1 MSKTLLAA
9 ALLPTAAF
17 AQQLTIPV
25 NPTLVITAN
34 RVEQPISSVL
44 APVVVID
51 RAEIESRQVQSLPA
65 LLKTLP
71 GVQITTLGGRGHMS
85 SLFIRGTNS
94 NHSLV
99 LMNGRPIA
107 AMVAGTPDLS
117 QIPLGNIERIE
128 YIRGPRAAVYGSD
141 AIGGVINLI
150 TKTSAKNGSETHLK
164 GGAGSN
170 GYGQGEL
177 RTVQSL
183 GQKTDMNMLIG
194 YERTDGFDIKAQDGS
209 TPIQPDRDGFAGLN
223 GQIGLTH
230 RFNDA
235 WSADI
240 NAQGYNNLTDID
252 GGEDWLAPGVP
263 SSDQSRVQAFQYD
276 GGLKFQSKDL
286 ISRFEASYGE
296 NKLKNWLES
305 NGEETGQP
313 IHTGLTR
320 LSWINS
326 WSGIEGVSLTG
337 GADWQREEMK
347 SDSRG
352 SNKAFNAP
360 DRDNT
365 GLFAVGSYRWQALLW
380 ELSGRTDDN
389 QQYGRHNT
397 WSAASGLDIDENH
410 NVRLSYG
417 TGFKAPTF
425 LDLYYPGYENPDLK
439 PEESKNLELDFSGR
453 YTAWDWSVNLY
464 RNQIQNLI
472 SCQSAFS
479 SCKPD
484 NTDAEIRGVEVALGL
499 ETGPLHHD
507 LSFDYTKTED
517 KNDGDQPLLR
527 RAKQKASW
535 LTQAQLG
542 PVDLSTELLY
552 VGQRDDKNFSSF
564 PAARVVLSSYTLVN
578 LGASY
583 GVTPALTLG
592 GRIDNLFD
600 RDYVPAY
607 GYASP
612 GTEFKLTADYRL

>member
-1 MSKTLLAA
+1 MSKKFLAA

-17 AQQLTIPV
+17 AQTTIPI

-34 RVEQPISSVL
+34 RVEQPVSSVL

-51 RAEIESRQVQSLPA
+51 RAEIESRQVQSLPD

-71 GVQITTLGGRGHMS
+71 GVQMATLGGRGHIS
-85 SLFIRGTNS
+85 SLFVRGTNS

-194 YERTDGFDIKAQDGS
+194 YERTDGFDVVANTK
-209 TPIQPDRDGFAGLN
+209 QPDRDGFASRNGQMGLN
-223 GQIGLTH
+223 H
-230 RFNDA
+230 AFNDA
-235 WSADI
+235 WSADF
-240 NAQGYNNLTDID
+240 NAQGYDNLTDTD
-252 GGEDWLAPGVP
+252 G
-263 SSDQSRVQAFQYD
+263 STDQSRVQAFQYD
-276 GGLKFQSKDL
+276 GGVKFQGQGL
-286 ISRFEASYGE
+286 ISRLEASYGE
-296 NKLKNWLES
+296 NKLKTWQEAK
-305 NGEETGQP
+305 GEASGEP

-320 LSWINS
+320 FSWINS
-326 WSGIEGVSLTG
+326 WSGIEGINLTG

-347 SDSRG
+347 SDSRSYG
-352 SNKAFNAP
+352 KTFSAP
-360 DRDNT
+360 NRDNT

-425 LDLYYPGYENPDLK
+425 MDLYYPGYENPALK

-453 YTAWDWSVNLY
+453 YTGWDWSANFY

-472 SCQSAFS
+472 QCQKGYIT
-479 SCKPD
+479 CTKG
-484 NTDAEIRGVEVALGL
+484 NTDADIEGIELALGL
-499 ETGPLHHD
+499 DTWLVHHD
-507 LSFDYTKTED
+507 FNYDYTRAKD
-517 KNDGDQPLLR
+517 KNENDQQLLR
-527 RAKQKASW
+527 RAKHKGAW
-535 LTQAQLG
+535 LTSFTTGQMTW
-542 PVDLSTELLY
+542 STEVLY
-552 VGQRDDKNFSSF
+552 VGERLDVGN
-564 PAARVVLSSYTLVN
+564 VELSPYTLVN
-578 LGASY
+578 LGATYAATSQ
-583 GVTPALTLG
+583 LTLG

-600 RDYVPAY
+600 RNYEVAK

-612 GTEFKLTADYRL
+612 GTEFKVTADYRF

>member
-1 MSKTLLAA
+1 MSKKFLAA

-17 AQQLTIPV
+17 AQTTIPI

-34 RVEQPISSVL
+34 RVEQPVSSVL

-51 RAEIESRQVQSLPA
+51 RAEIESRQVQSLPE

-71 GVQITTLGGRGHMS
+71 GVQIATLGGRGHIS

-164 GGAGSN
+164 GGAGSH

-194 YERTDGFDIKAQDGS
+194 YERTDGFDVVANTK
-209 TPIQPDRDGFAGLN
+209 QPDRDGFASRN
-223 GQIGLTH
+223 GQIGLNH
-230 RFNDA
+230 AFNDA
-235 WSADI
+235 WSADF
-240 NAQGYNNLTDID
+240 NAQGYDNLTDTD
-252 GGEDWLAPGVP
+252 G
-263 SSDQSRVQAFQYD
+263 STDQSRVQAFQYD
-276 GGLKFQSKDL
+276 GGLKFQGKDL
-286 ISRFEASYGE
+286 ISRLEASYGE
-296 NKLKNWLES
+296 NKLKTWQEAK
-305 NGEETGQP
+305 GEASGEP

-320 LSWINS
+320 FSWINS
-326 WSGIEGVSLTG
+326 WSGIEGMNLTG

-347 SDSRG
+347 SDSRSYG
-352 SNKAFNAP
+352 KTFSAP

-425 LDLYYPGYENPDLK
+425 NQLYYPGSENPTLK
-439 PEESKNLELDFSGR
+439 PEESKNLELGLSGR
-453 YTAWDWSVNLY
+453 YSVWDWSVNLY
-464 RNQIQNLI
+464 RNRIDNLI
-472 SCQSAFS
+472 YCLTSMSYTCNP
-479 SCKPD
+479 K
-484 NTDAEIRGVEVALGL
+484 NTTADIKGVETEIGID
-499 ETGPLHHD
+499 TGPVHHR
-507 LSFDYTKTED
+507 LSYDYTRAKD
-517 KNDGDQPLLR
+517 KGNQDLQLLR
-527 RAKQKASW
+527 RAEHKGSW
-535 LTQAQLG
+535 IADTRFDATTLT
-542 PVDLSTELLY
+542 TELLY
-552 VGQRDDKNFSSF
+552 VGKRYDNNWATNQRVELG
-564 PAARVVLSSYTLVN
+564 AYTLLN
-578 LGASY
+578 LAASY
-583 GVTPALTLG
+583 EVTQQFTLG

-600 RDYVPAY
+600 RDYAPAY

-612 GTEFKLTADYRL
+612 GTEFKVTADYRF

>member
-1 MSKTLLAA
+1 MSKKFLAA

-17 AQQLTIPV
+17 AQTTIPI

-34 RVEQPISSVL
+34 RVEQPVSSVL

-51 RAEIESRQVQSLPA
+51 RAEIESRQVQSLPD

-71 GVQITTLGGRGHMS
+71 GVQMATLGGRGHIS
-85 SLFIRGTNS
+85 SLFVRGTNS

-164 GGAGSN
+164 GGAGSH

-194 YERTDGFDIKAQDGS
+194 YERTDGFDVVANTK
-209 TPIQPDRDGFAGLN
+209 QPDRDGFASRNGQMGLN
-223 GQIGLTH
+223 H
-230 RFNDA
+230 AFNDA
-235 WSADI
+235 WSADF
-240 NAQGYNNLTDID
+240 NAQGYDNLTDTD
-252 GGEDWLAPGVP
+252 G
-263 SSDQSRVQAFQYD
+263 STDQSRVQAFQYD
-276 GGLKFQSKDL
+276 GGVKFQGQDL
-286 ISRFEASYGE
+286 ISRLEASYGE
-296 NKLKNWLES
+296 NKLKTWQEAK
-305 NGEETGQP
+305 GEASGEP

-320 LSWINS
+320 FSWINS
-326 WSGIEGVSLTG
+326 WSGIEGINLTG

-347 SDSRG
+347 SDSRSYG
-352 SNKAFNAP
+352 KTFSAP
-360 DRDNT
+360 NRDNT

-425 LDLYYPGYENPDLK
+425 MDLYYPGYENPALK

-453 YTAWDWSVNLY
+453 YTGWDWSANFY

-472 SCQSAFS
+472 QCQKGYIT
-479 SCKPD
+479 CTKG
-484 NTDAEIRGVEVALGL
+484 NTDADIEGIELALGL
-499 ETGPLHHD
+499 DTWLVHHD
-507 LSFDYTKTED
+507 FNYDYTRAKD
-517 KNDGDQPLLR
+517 KNENDQQLLR
-527 RAKQKASW
+527 RAKHKGAW
-535 LTQAQLG
+535 LTSFTTGQMTW
-542 PVDLSTELLY
+542 STEVLY
-552 VGQRDDKNFSSF
+552 VGERLDVGN
-564 PAARVVLSSYTLVN
+564 VELSPYTLVN
-578 LGASY
+578 LGATY
-583 GVTPALTLG
+583 AATNQLTLG

-600 RDYVPAY
+600 RNYEVAK

-612 GTEFKLTADYRL
+612 GTEFKVTADYRF

>member
-1 MSKTLLAA
+1 MSKKFLAA

-17 AQQLTIPV
+17 AQTTIPI

-34 RVEQPISSVL
+34 RVEQPVSSVL

-51 RAEIESRQVQSLPA
+51 RAEIESRQVQSLPD

-71 GVQITTLGGRGHMS
+71 GVQMATLGGRGHIS
-85 SLFIRGTNS
+85 SLFVRGTNS

-150 TKTSAKNGSETHLK
+150 TKTSVKNGSETHLK
-164 GGAGSN
+164 GGAGSH

-194 YERTDGFDIKAQDGS
+194 YERTDGFDVVANTK
-209 TPIQPDRDGFAGLN
+209 QPDRDGFASRNGQMGLN
-223 GQIGLTH
+223 H
-230 RFNDA
+230 AFNDA
-235 WSADI
+235 WSADF
-240 NAQGYNNLTDID
+240 NAQGYDNLTDTD
-252 GGEDWLAPGVP
+252 G
-263 SSDQSRVQAFQYD
+263 STDQSRVQAFQYD
-276 GGLKFQSKDL
+276 GGVKFQGQDL
-286 ISRFEASYGE
+286 ISRLEASYGE
-296 NKLKNWLES
+296 NKLKTWQEAK
-305 NGEETGQP
+305 GEASGEP

-320 LSWINS
+320 FSWINS
-326 WSGIEGVSLTG
+326 WSGIEGINLTG

-347 SDSRG
+347 SDSRSYG
-352 SNKAFNAP
+352 KTFSAP
-360 DRDNT
+360 NRDNT

-425 LDLYYPGYENPDLK
+425 MDLYYPGYENPALK

-453 YTAWDWSVNLY
+453 YTGWDWSANFY

-472 SCQSAFS
+472 QCQKGYIT
-479 SCKPD
+479 CTKG
-484 NTDAEIRGVEVALGL
+484 NTDADIEGIELALGL
-499 ETGPLHHD
+499 DTWLVHHD
-507 LSFDYTKTED
+507 FNYDYTRAKD
-517 KNDGDQPLLR
+517 KNENDQQLLR
-527 RAKQKASW
+527 RAKHKGAW
-535 LTQAQLG
+535 LTSFTTGQMTW
-542 PVDLSTELLY
+542 STEVLY
-552 VGQRDDKNFSSF
+552 VGERLDVGN
-564 PAARVVLSSYTLVN
+564 VELSPYTLVN
-578 LGASY
+578 LGATY
-583 GVTPALTLG
+583 AATNQLTLG

-600 RDYVPAY
+600 RNYEVAK

-612 GTEFKLTADYRL
+612 GTEFKVTADYRF

>member
-1 MSKTLLAA
+1 MSKKLLVA

-17 AQQLTIPV
+17 AQTTIPV

-34 RVEQPISSVL
+34 RVEQPISTVL

-128 YIRGPRAAVYGSD
+128 YIRGPRAAVYGAD

-164 GGAGSN
+164 GGVGSN
-170 GYGQGEL
+170 GYGQGQV
-177 RTVQSL
+177 RTVQAL
-183 GQKTDMNMLIG
+183 GQQTDMNMMIG
-194 YERTDGFDIKAQDGS
+194 YERTDGFDVVANAQ
-209 TPIQPDRDGFAGLN
+209 QPDRDGFDSLN
-223 GQIGLTH
+223 GQIGLNH
-230 RFNDA
+230 AFNDA
-235 WSADI
+235 WSADF
-240 NAQGYNNLTDID
+240 NAQGYDNQTEMDD
-252 GGEDWLAPGVP
+252 AYQ
-263 SSDQSRVQAFQYD
+263 SADQSRVQAFQYD
-276 GGLKFQSKDL
+276 GGLKFQSETL
-286 ISRFEASYGE
+286 TSRLEASYGE
-296 NKLKNWLES
+296 NKLKSWWES
-305 NGEETGQP
+305 KGESSAQP

-320 LSWINS
+320 FSWINS
-326 WSGIEGVSLTG
+326 WSGVEGLNLTG
-337 GADWQREEMK
+337 GADWQQEQLK
-347 SDSRG
+347 SDSRSSG
-352 SNKAFNAP
+352 LVFNAP

-389 QQYGRHNT
+389 EQYGRHNT
-397 WSAASGLDIDENH
+397 WAAASGLDIDDNH

-439 PEESKNLELDFSGR
+439 PEESKNLELGFTGR
-453 YTAWDWSVNLY
+453 YTGWDWSLNLY

-472 SCQSAFS
+472 ACQSAFS
-479 SCKPD
+479 TCKPD

-517 KNDGDQPLLR
+517 KNDDDQQLLR

-535 LTQAQLG
+535 LTQVQLG

-552 VGQRDDKNFSSF
+552 VGKRDDKNFSSF
-564 PAARVVLSSYTLVN
+564 PAERVELGSYTLIN

-583 GVTPALTLG
+583 GVTPQFTLG

-600 RDYVPAY
+600 RDYAPAY
-607 GYASP
+607 GYASA

>member
-1 MSKTLLAA
+1 MSKTLLAV
-9 ALLPTAAF
+9 ALLPAAAF
-17 AQQLTIPV
+17 AQTP
-25 NPTLVITAN
+25 NANDTLVVTAN
-34 RVEQPISSVL
+34 RVEQPASTVL
-44 APVVVID
+44 APIMVID
-51 RAEIESRQVQSLPA
+51 RAEIESRQVQSLPD

-71 GVQITTLGGRGHMS
+71 GVQITTLGGRGHAS

-107 AMVAGTPDLS
+107 AMVSGTPDLS

-128 YIRGPRAAVYGSD
+128 YIRGPRAAVYGAN

-150 TKTSAKNGSETHLK
+150 SKTSAKNGSETHLK
-164 GGAGSN
+164 GGVGSH
-170 GYGQGEL
+170 GYGQGQV
-177 RTVQSL
+177 RTVQAL
-183 GQKTDMNMLIG
+183 GEKTDLNLLVG
-194 YERTDGFDIKAQDGS
+194 YERTDGFDVVAGAQ
-209 TPIQPDRDGFAGLN
+209 QPDRDGFDSLN
-223 GQIGLTH
+223 GQFGLNH
-230 RFNDA
+230 AFNEA
-235 WSADI
+235 WSADF
-240 NAQGYNNLTDID
+240 NAQGYDNQTEMDD
-252 GGEDWLAPGVP
+252 PYM

-276 GGLKFQSKDL
+276 GGLKYQSGAL
-286 ISRFEASYGE
+286 SSRLEASYGE
-296 NKLKNWLES
+296 NKLKSWWES
-305 NGEETGQP
+305 NGESSAEP

-320 LSWINS
+320 FSWINN
-326 WSGIEGVSLTG
+326 WSGVEGLSLTG
-337 GADWQREEMK
+337 GADWQQEQMK
-347 SDSRG
+347 SDSRSYG
-352 SNKAFNAP
+352 QSFNAP

-365 GLFAVGSYRWQALLW
+365 GLFAVASYRWQALLG

-389 QQYGRHNT
+389 EQYGRHNT
-397 WSAASGLDIDENH
+397 WSAAAGLDINENH

-417 TGFKAPTF
+417 TAFKAPTF
-425 LDLYYPGYENPDLK
+425 LDLYYPGYENPNLQ

-453 YTAWDWSVNLY
+453 YTAWDWSINLY
-464 RNQIQNLI
+464 RNEIQNLI
-472 SCQSAFS
+472 SCQSASS

-499 ETGPLHHD
+499 ETGPLRHD

-517 KNDGDQPLLR
+517 KNDGDQQLLR

-552 VGQRDDKNFSSF
+552 VGKRDDKNFNSF
-564 PAARVVLSSYTLVN
+564 PAERVVLGSYTLVN

-583 GVTPALTLG
+583 DVLPQLTLG

-600 RDYVPAY
+600 RNYVPAY
-607 GYASP
+607 GYAAA

>member
-1 MSKTLLAA
+1 MSKKLLVA

-17 AQQLTIPV
+17 AQTTIPV

-128 YIRGPRAAVYGSD
+128 YIRGPRAAVYGAD

-164 GGAGSN
+164 GGVGSN
-170 GYGQGEL
+170 GYGQGQV
-177 RTVQSL
+177 RTVQAL
-183 GQKTDMNMLIG
+183 GQQTDMNMMIG
-194 YERTDGFDIKAQDGS
+194 YERTDGFDVVANAQ
-209 TPIQPDRDGFAGLN
+209 QPDRDGFDSLN
-223 GQIGLTH
+223 GQIGLNH
-230 RFNDA
+230 AFNDA
-235 WSADI
+235 WSADF
-240 NAQGYNNLTDID
+240 NAQGYDNQTEMDD
-252 GGEDWLAPGVP
+252 AYQ
-263 SSDQSRVQAFQYD
+263 SADQSRVQAFQYD
-276 GGLKFQSKDL
+276 GGLKFQSETL
-286 ISRFEASYGE
+286 TSRLEASYGE
-296 NKLKNWLES
+296 NKLKSWLES
-305 NGEETGQP
+305 KGESSAQP

-320 LSWINS
+320 FSWINS
-326 WSGIEGVSLTG
+326 WSGVEGLNLTG
-337 GADWQREEMK
+337 GADWQQEQLK
-347 SDSRG
+347 SDSRSSG
-352 SNKAFNAP
+352 QAFNAP

-389 QQYGRHNT
+389 EQYGRHNT
-397 WSAASGLDIDENH
+397 WSAASGLDIDDNH

-439 PEESKNLELDFSGR
+439 PEESKNLELGFTGR
-453 YTAWDWSVNLY
+453 YTGWDWSLNLY

-472 SCQSAFS
+472 ACQSAFS
-479 SCKPD
+479 TCKPD

-517 KNDGDQPLLR
+517 KNDGDQQLLR

-535 LTQAQLG
+535 LTQVQLG
-542 PVDLSTELLY
+542 QVDLSTELLY
-552 VGQRDDKNFSSF
+552 VGKRDDKNFSSF
-564 PAARVVLSSYTLVN
+564 PAERVELGSYTLIN

-583 GVTPALTLG
+583 GVTPQLTLG

-600 RDYVPAY
+600 RDYAPAY
-607 GYASP
+607 GYASA

>member
-1 MSKTLLAA
+1 MSKKLLVA

-17 AQQLTIPV
+17 AQTTIPV

-34 RVEQPISSVL
+34 RVEQPVSSVL
-44 APVVVID
+44 APVVVIE
-51 RAEIESRQVQSLPA
+51 RAEIESRQVQSLPD

-71 GVQITTLGGRGHMS
+71 GVQMATLGGRGHIS

-150 TKTSAKNGSETHLK
+150 TKTSAKHGSETHLK
-164 GGAGSN
+164 GGVGSN
-170 GYGQGEL
+170 GYGQGQA
-177 RTVQSL
+177 RTVQAL
-183 GQKTDMNMLIG
+183 GQQTDMNMMIG
-194 YERTDGFDIKAQDGS
+194 YERTDGFDVVANAQ
-209 TPIQPDRDGFAGLN
+209 QPDRDGFDSLH
-223 GQIGLTH
+223 GQIGLNH
-230 RFNDA
+230 AFNDA
-235 WSADI
+235 WSADF
-240 NAQGYNNLTDID
+240 NAQGYDNLTDTD
-252 GGEDWLAPGVP
+252 GTT
-263 SSDQSRVQAFQYD
+263 DQSRVKAFQYD
-276 GGLKFQSKDL
+276 GGLKFQSETL
-286 ISRFEASYGE
+286 TSRLEASYGE
-296 NKLKNWLES
+296 NKLKSWLES
-305 NGEETGQP
+305 KGESSAQP

-320 LSWINS
+320 FSWINS
-326 WSGIEGVSLTG
+326 WSGVEGLNLTG
-337 GADWQREEMK
+337 GADWQQEQLK
-347 SDSRG
+347 SNSRSAG
-352 SNKAFNAP
+352 QAFNAP

-397 WSAASGLDIDENH
+397 WSAASGLDIDDNH
-410 NVRLSYG
+410 NMRLSYG

-439 PEESKNLELDFSGR
+439 PEESKNLELGFTGR
-453 YTAWDWSVNLY
+453 YTGWDWSLNLY
-464 RNQIQNLI
+464 RNKIQNLI
-472 SCQSAFS
+472 VCQSAFS
-479 SCKPD
+479 SCEPD

-507 LSFDYTKTED
+507 VSFDYTKTED
-517 KNDGDQPLLR
+517 KNDGDQQLLR
-527 RAKQKASW
+527 RAKQKVSW
-535 LTQAQLG
+535 LTQVQLG
-542 PVDLSTELLY
+542 QVDLSTELLY
-552 VGQRDDKNFSSF
+552 VGKRDDKNFSSF
-564 PAARVVLSSYTLVN
+564 PAERVELGSYTLIN
-578 LGASY
+578 LAASY
-583 GVTPALTLG
+583 GVTPQLTLG

-600 RDYVPAY
+600 RDYTPAY
-607 GYASP
+607 GYASA

>member
-1 MSKTLLAA
+1 MSKKFLAA

-17 AQQLTIPV
+17 AQTTIPI

-34 RVEQPISSVL
+34 RVEQPVSSVL

-51 RAEIESRQVQSLPA
+51 RAEIESRQVQSLPE

-71 GVQITTLGGRGHMS
+71 GVQIATLGGRGHIS

-194 YERTDGFDIKAQDGS
+194 YERTDGFDVVANTK
-209 TPIQPDRDGFAGLN
+209 QPDRDGFNSKNGQFGLN
-223 GQIGLTH
+223 HT
-230 RFNDA
+230 FNDA
-235 WSADI
+235 WSADF
-240 NAQGYNNLTDID
+240 NAQRYQNLTEFD
-252 GGEDWLAPGVP
+252 GRY
-263 SSDQSRVQAFQYD
+263 DQQQVDTFQYD
-276 GGLKFQSKDL
+276 GGLKFQSKAL
-286 ISRFEASYGE
+286 TSRLEASYGE
-296 NKLKNWLES
+296 NSSKSWEES
-305 NGEETGQP
+305 KGKSSADPT
-313 IHTGLTR
+313 HTGMTNI
-320 LSWINS
+320 SWINS
-326 WSGIEGVSLTG
+326 WSGIEDLNLTG
-337 GADWQREEMK
+337 GVDWQREQMK
-347 SDSRG
+347 SDSRSG
-352 SNKAFNAP
+352 GQPFTVP

-365 GLFAVGSYRWQALLW
+365 GAFVVGSYVWSPFLF

-397 WSAASGLDIDENH
+397 WSAASGLDIDEHH

-417 TGFKAPTF
+417 TAFKAPSF
-425 LDLYYPGYENPDLK
+425 MDLYYGVPAELK
-439 PEESKNLELDFSGR
+439 PEESKNLELGLSGR
-453 YTAWDWSVNLY
+453 YSVWDWSVNLY
-464 RNQIQNLI
+464 RNRIDNLI
-472 SCQSAFS
+472 YCLTSMSYTCNP
-479 SCKPD
+479 K
-484 NTDAEIRGVEVALGL
+484 NTMADIKGVETEIGID
-499 ETGPLHHD
+499 TGPVHHR
-507 LSFDYTKTED
+507 LSYDYTRAKD
-517 KNDGDQPLLR
+517 KGNQDLQLLR
-527 RAKQKASW
+527 RAEHKGSW
-535 LTQAQLG
+535 IAETRFDATTLT
-542 PVDLSTELLY
+542 TELLY
-552 VGQRDDKNFSSF
+552 VGKRYDNNWATNQRVELG
-564 PAARVVLSSYTLVN
+564 AYTLLN
-578 LGASY
+578 LAASY
-583 GVTPALTLG
+583 EVTQQFTLG

-612 GTEFKLTADYRL
+612 GTEFKVTADYRF

>member
-1 MSKTLLAA
+1 MSKKFLAA

-17 AQQLTIPV
+17 AQTTIPI

-34 RVEQPISSVL
+34 RVEQPVSSVL

-51 RAEIESRQVQSLPA
+51 RAEIESRQVQSLPD

-71 GVQITTLGGRGHMS
+71 GVQMATLGGRGHIS
-85 SLFIRGTNS
+85 SLFVRGTNS

-164 GGAGSN
+164 GGAGSH

-194 YERTDGFDIKAQDGS
+194 YERTDGFDVVANAK
-209 TPIQPDRDGFAGLN
+209 QPDRDGFSGRN
-223 GQIGLTH
+223 GQIGLNH
-230 RFNDA
+230 SFNDA
-235 WSADI
+235 WSADF
-240 NAQGYNNLTDID
+240 NAQGYDNLTDTD
-252 GGEDWLAPGVP
+252 GYT
-263 SSDQSRVQAFQYD
+263 DQSRVQAFQYD
-276 GGLKFQSKDL
+276 GGLKFQGKDL
-286 ISRFEASYGE
+286 ISRLEASYGE
-296 NKLKNWLES
+296 NKLKTWQEAK
-305 NGEETGQP
+305 GEASGDP

-320 LSWINS
+320 FSWINS
-326 WSGIEGVSLTG
+326 WNGIEGVNLTG

-352 SNKAFNAP
+352 YGKTFNAP

-425 LDLYYPGYENPDLK
+425 NQLYYPGSENPTLK
-439 PEESKNLELDFSGR
+439 PEESKNLELGLSGR
-453 YTAWDWSVNLY
+453 YSVWDWSVNLY
-464 RNQIQNLI
+464 RNRIDNLI
-472 SCQSAFS
+472 YCLTSMS
-479 SCKPD
+479 
-484 NTDAEIRGVEVALGL
+484 NTCNPKNTTADIKGVETELGID
-499 ETGPLHHD
+499 TGPVHHR
-507 LSFDYTKTED
+507 LSYDYTRAKDTGNQD
-517 KNDGDQPLLR
+517 LQLLR
-527 RAKQKASW
+527 RAEHKGSW
-535 LTQAQLG
+535 IADTRFDAATLTA
-542 PVDLSTELLY
+542 ELLY
-552 VGQRDDKNFSSF
+552 VGKRYDNNWATNQRVELG
-564 PAARVVLSSYTLVN
+564 AYTLLN
-578 LGASY
+578 LAASY
-583 GVTPALTLG
+583 EVTQQFTLG

-600 RDYVPAY
+600 RDYAPAY

-612 GTEFKLTADYRL
+612 GTEFKVTADYRF

>member
-1 MSKTLLAA
+1 MSKKLLAA

-17 AQQLTIPV
+17 AQTPANETMV
-25 NPTLVITAN
+25 VTAN
-34 RVEQPISSVL
+34 RVEQPVSSVL
-44 APVVVID
+44 APVMVIE
-51 RAEIESRQVQSLPA
+51 RAEIESRQVQSLPD

-71 GVQITTLGGRGHMS
+71 GVQITTLGGRGHQS

-107 AMVAGTPDLS
+107 AMVTGTPDLS

-164 GGAGSN
+164 GGAGSH
-170 GYGQGEL
+170 GYGQGQL
-177 RTVQSL
+177 RTVQAI
-183 GQKTDMNMLIG
+183 GQQTDMNLLVG
-194 YERTDGFDIKAQDGS
+194 YERTDGYDVVAGAQ
-209 TPIQPDRDGFAGLN
+209 QPDRDGFDSLN
-223 GQIGLTH
+223 GQFGLNH
-230 RFNDA
+230 AFNEA
-235 WSADI
+235 WSADF
-240 NAQGYNNLTDID
+240 NAQGYDNQTEMDDPYL
-252 GGEDWLAPGVP
+252 

-276 GGLKFQSKDL
+276 GGLKYQSGAL
-286 ISRFEASYGE
+286 TSRLEASYGE

-305 NGEETGQP
+305 QGESSASP

-320 LSWINS
+320 FSWINS
-326 WSGIEGVSLTG
+326 WSGVEGLLLTG
-337 GADWQREEMK
+337 GADWQQEQLK
-347 SDSRG
+347 SDSSSYG
-352 SNKAFNAP
+352 QSFNAP

-365 GLFAVGSYRWQALLW
+365 GLFAVGSYRWRALLW

-389 QQYGRHNT
+389 SQYGRHNT
-397 WSAASGLDIDENH
+397 WSAATGLDIDDNH

-439 PEESKNLELDFSGR
+439 PEESKNLELDFSGS
-453 YTAWDWSVNLY
+453 YTGWDWSLNLY
-464 RNQIQNLI
+464 RNEIQNLI
-472 SCQSAFS
+472 ACQSAFS

-517 KNDGDQPLLR
+517 KNDGDQQLLR

-535 LTQAQLG
+535 LTQVQLG

-552 VGQRDDKNFSSF
+552 VGKRDDKDFSSF
-564 PAARVVLSSYTLVN
+564 PAQRVVLSSYTLVN

-583 GVTPALTLG
+583 EATPQLTLG

-600 RDYVPAY
+600 RDYAPAY

>member
-1 MSKTLLAA
+1 MSKKFLAA

-17 AQQLTIPV
+17 AQTTIPI

-34 RVEQPISSVL
+34 RVEQPVSSVL

-51 RAEIESRQVQSLPA
+51 RAEIESRQVQSLPD

-71 GVQITTLGGRGHMS
+71 GVQMATLGGRGHIS
-85 SLFIRGTNS
+85 SLFVRGTNS

-194 YERTDGFDIKAQDGS
+194 YERTDGFDVVANTK
-209 TPIQPDRDGFAGLN
+209 QPDRDGFNSKNGQFGLN
-223 GQIGLTH
+223 HT
-230 RFNDA
+230 FNDA
-235 WSADI
+235 WSADF
-240 NAQGYNNLTDID
+240 NAQRYQNLTEFD
-252 GGEDWLAPGVP
+252 GRY
-263 SSDQSRVQAFQYD
+263 DQQQVDTFQYD
-276 GGLKFQSKDL
+276 GGLKFQSKAL
-286 ISRFEASYGE
+286 TSRLEASYGE
-296 NKLKNWLES
+296 NSSKSWEES
-305 NGEETGQP
+305 KGKSSADPT
-313 IHTGLTR
+313 HTGMTNI
-320 LSWINS
+320 SWINS
-326 WSGIEGVSLTG
+326 WSGIEDLNLTG
-337 GADWQREEMK
+337 GVDWQREQMK
-347 SDSRG
+347 SDSRSG
-352 SNKAFNAP
+352 GQPFTVP

-365 GLFAVGSYRWQALLW
+365 GAFVVGSYVWRPFLF

-397 WSAASGLDIDENH
+397 WSAASGLDIDEHH

-417 TGFKAPTF
+417 TAFKAPSF
-425 LDLYYPGYENPDLK
+425 MDLYYGVPAELK
-439 PEESKNLELDFSGR
+439 PEESKNLELGLSGR
-453 YTAWDWSVNLY
+453 YSVWDWSVNFY
-464 RNQIQNLI
+464 RNRIDNLI
-472 SCQSAFS
+472 YCLTSMSYTCNP
-479 SCKPD
+479 K
-484 NTDAEIRGVEVALGL
+484 NTTADIKGVETELGID
-499 ETGPLHHD
+499 TGPVHHR
-507 LSFDYTKTED
+507 LSYDYTRAKDTGNQD
-517 KNDGDQPLLR
+517 LQLLR
-527 RAKQKASW
+527 RAEHKGSW
-535 LTQAQLG
+535 IADTRFDAATLTA
-542 PVDLSTELLY
+542 ELLY
-552 VGQRDDKNFSSF
+552 VGKRYDNNWATNQRVELG
-564 PAARVVLSSYTLVN
+564 AYTLLN
-578 LGASY
+578 LAASY
-583 GVTPALTLG
+583 EVTQQFILG

-600 RDYVPAY
+600 RDYAPAY

-612 GTEFKLTADYRL
+612 GTEFKVTADYRF

>member
-17 AQQLTIPV
+17 AQQMTIPV
-25 NPTLVITAN
+25 NPTMVVTAN
-34 RVEQPISSVL
+34 RVEQPASTVL
-44 APVVVID
+44 APVMVIE
-51 RAEIESRQVQSLPA
+51 RAEIEARQVQSLPD

-71 GVQITTLGGRGHMS
+71 GVQITTLGGRGHVS

-99 LMNGRPIA
+99 LMNGRPVA

-117 QIPLGNIERIE
+117 QIPLDNIERIE
-128 YIRGPRAAVYGSD
+128 YIRGPRAAVYGAN

-150 TKTSAKNGSETHLK
+150 SKTSAKNGSETHLK
-164 GGAGSN
+164 GGVGSH
-170 GYGQGEL
+170 GYGQGQV
-177 RTVQSL
+177 RTVQAL
-183 GQKTDMNMLIG
+183 GEQTDMNLLVG
-194 YERTDGFDIKAQDGS
+194 YERTDGFDVVAGAQ
-209 TPIQPDRDGFAGLN
+209 QPDRDGFDSLN
-223 GQIGLTH
+223 GQFGLNH
-230 RFNDA
+230 AFNDA
-235 WSADI
+235 WSADF
-240 NAQGYNNLTDID
+240 NAQGYDNQTEMDD
-252 GGEDWLAPGVP
+252 PYM

-276 GGLKFQSKDL
+276 GGLKYQSGAL
-286 ISRFEASYGE
+286 SSRLEASYGE
-296 NKLKNWLES
+296 NKLKSWWES
-305 NGEETGQP
+305 NGESSAEP

-320 LSWINS
+320 FSWINN
-326 WSGIEGVSLTG
+326 WNGVEGLSLTG
-337 GADWQREEMK
+337 GADWQQEQMK
-347 SDSRG
+347 SDSRSYG
-352 SNKAFNAP
+352 QSFNAP

-365 GLFAVGSYRWQALLW
+365 GLFAVASYRWQALLG

-389 QQYGRHNT
+389 DQYGRNNT
-397 WSAASGLDIDENH
+397 WSAAAGLDINENH
-410 NVRLSYG
+410 NIRLSYG
-417 TGFKAPTF
+417 TAFKAPTF

-464 RNQIQNLI
+464 HNEIENLI

-479 SCKPD
+479 TCKPG

-517 KNDGDQPLLR
+517 KNEGDQQLLR

-552 VGQRDDKNFSSF
+552 VGKRDDKNFSSF
-564 PAARVVLSSYTLVN
+564 PAERVVLGSYTLVN

-583 GVTPALTLG
+583 EVLPQLTLG

-607 GYASP
+607 GYASA

>member
-1 MSKTLLAA
+1 MSKKLLAA

-17 AQQLTIPV
+17 AQTPANETMV
-25 NPTLVITAN
+25 VTAN
-34 RVEQPISSVL
+34 RVEQPVSSVL
-44 APVVVID
+44 APVMVIE
-51 RAEIESRQVQSLPA
+51 RAEIESRQVQSLPD

-71 GVQITTLGGRGHMS
+71 GVQITTLGGRGHQS

-107 AMVAGTPDLS
+107 AMVTGTPDLS

-150 TKTSAKNGSETHLK
+150 TKTSARNGSETHLK
-164 GGAGSN
+164 GGAGSH
-170 GYGQGEL
+170 GYGQGQL
-177 RTVQSL
+177 RTVQAI
-183 GQKTDMNMLIG
+183 GQQTDMNLLVG
-194 YERTDGFDIKAQDGS
+194 YERTDGYDVVAGAQ
-209 TPIQPDRDGFAGLN
+209 QPDRDGFDSLN
-223 GQIGLTH
+223 GQFGLNH
-230 RFNDA
+230 AFNEA
-235 WSADI
+235 WSADF
-240 NAQGYNNLTDID
+240 NAQGYDNQTEMDDPYL
-252 GGEDWLAPGVP
+252 

-276 GGLKFQSKDL
+276 GGLKYQSGAL
-286 ISRFEASYGE
+286 TSRLEASYGE

-305 NGEETGQP
+305 QGESSASP

-320 LSWINS
+320 FSWINS
-326 WSGIEGVSLTG
+326 WSGVEGLLLTG
-337 GADWQREEMK
+337 GADWQQEQLK
-347 SDSRG
+347 SDSSSYG
-352 SNKAFNAP
+352 QSFNAP

-365 GLFAVGSYRWQALLW
+365 GLFAVGSYRWRALLW

-389 QQYGRHNT
+389 SQYGRHNT
-397 WSAASGLDIDENH
+397 WSAATGLDIDDNH

-439 PEESKNLELDFSGR
+439 PEESKNLELDFSGS
-453 YTAWDWSVNLY
+453 YTGWDWSLNLY
-464 RNQIQNLI
+464 RNEIQNLI
-472 SCQSAFS
+472 ACQSAFS

-535 LTQAQLG
+535 LTQVQLG

-552 VGQRDDKNFSSF
+552 VGKRDDKDFSSF
-564 PAARVVLSSYTLVN
+564 PAQRVVLSSYTLVN

-583 GVTPALTLG
+583 EATPQLTLG

-600 RDYVPAY
+600 RDYAPAY

>member
-1 MSKTLLAA
+1 MSKKFLAA

-17 AQQLTIPV
+17 AQTTIPI

-34 RVEQPISSVL
+34 RVEQPVSSVL

-51 RAEIESRQVQSLPA
+51 RAEIESRQVQSLPE

-71 GVQITTLGGRGHMS
+71 GVQIATLGGRGHIS

-194 YERTDGFDIKAQDGS
+194 YERTDGFDVVANTK
-209 TPIQPDRDGFAGLN
+209 QPDRDGFASRN
-223 GQIGLTH
+223 GQIGLNH
-230 RFNDA
+230 AFNDA
-235 WSADI
+235 WSADF
-240 NAQGYNNLTDID
+240 NAQGYDNLTDTD
-252 GGEDWLAPGVP
+252 G
-263 SSDQSRVQAFQYD
+263 STDQSRVQAFQYD
-276 GGLKFQSKDL
+276 GGLKFQGKDL
-286 ISRFEASYGE
+286 ISRLEASYGE
-296 NKLKNWLES
+296 NKLKTWQEAK
-305 NGEETGQP
+305 GEASGEP

-320 LSWINS
+320 FSWINS
-326 WSGIEGVSLTG
+326 WSGIEGMNLTG

-347 SDSRG
+347 SDSRSYG
-352 SNKAFNAP
+352 KTFSAP

-425 LDLYYPGYENPDLK
+425 NQLYYPGSENPTLK
-439 PEESKNLELDFSGR
+439 PEESKNLELGLSGR
-453 YTAWDWSVNLY
+453 YSAWDWSVNLY
-464 RNQIQNLI
+464 RNRIDNLI
-472 SCQSAFS
+472 YCLTSMSYTCNP
-479 SCKPD
+479 K
-484 NTDAEIRGVEVALGL
+484 NTTADIKGVETEIGID
-499 ETGPLHHD
+499 TGPVHHR
-507 LSFDYTKTED
+507 LSYDYTRAKD
-517 KNDGDQPLLR
+517 KGNQDLQLLR
-527 RAKQKASW
+527 RAEHKGSW
-535 LTQAQLG
+535 IADTRFDATTLT
-542 PVDLSTELLY
+542 TELLY
-552 VGQRDDKNFSSF
+552 VGKRYDNNWATNQRVELG
-564 PAARVVLSSYTLVN
+564 AYTLLN
-578 LGASY
+578 LAASY
-583 GVTPALTLG
+583 EVTQQFTLG
-592 GRIDNLFD
+592 GRIDNVFD
-600 RDYVPAY
+600 RDYAPAY

-612 GTEFKLTADYRL
+612 GTEFKVTADYRF

>member
-17 AQQLTIPV
+17 AQQMTIPV
-25 NPTLVITAN
+25 NPTMVVTAN
-34 RVEQPISSVL
+34 RVEQPVSTVL
-44 APVVVID
+44 APVMVIE
-51 RAEIESRQVQSLPA
+51 RAEIEARQVQSLPD

-71 GVQITTLGGRGHMS
+71 GVQITTLGGRGHVS

-99 LMNGRPIA
+99 LMNGRPVA
-107 AMVAGTPDLS
+107 AVVAGTPDLS
-117 QIPLGNIERIE
+117 QIPLDNIERIE
-128 YIRGPRAAVYGSD
+128 YIRGPRAAVYGAN

-150 TKTSAKNGSETHLK
+150 SKTSAKNGSETHLK
-164 GGAGSN
+164 GGVGSH
-170 GYGQGEL
+170 GYGQGQV
-177 RTVQSL
+177 RTVQAL
-183 GQKTDMNMLIG
+183 GEQTDMNLLVG
-194 YERTDGFDIKAQDGS
+194 YERTDGFDVVAGAQ
-209 TPIQPDRDGFAGLN
+209 QPDRDGFDSLN
-223 GQIGLTH
+223 GQFGLNH
-230 RFNDA
+230 AFNDA
-235 WSADI
+235 WSADF
-240 NAQGYNNLTDID
+240 NAQGYDNQTEMDD
-252 GGEDWLAPGVP
+252 PYM

-276 GGLKFQSKDL
+276 GGLKYQSGAL
-286 ISRFEASYGE
+286 SSRLEASYGE
-296 NKLKNWLES
+296 NKLKSWWES
-305 NGEETGQP
+305 NGESSAEP

-320 LSWINS
+320 FSWINN
-326 WSGIEGVSLTG
+326 WSGVEGLSLTG
-337 GADWQREEMK
+337 GADWQQEQMK
-347 SDSRG
+347 SDSRSYG
-352 SNKAFNAP
+352 QSFNAP

-365 GLFAVGSYRWQALLW
+365 GLFAVASYRWQALLG

-389 QQYGRHNT
+389 DQYGRNNT
-397 WSAASGLDIDENH
+397 WSAAAGLDINENH
-410 NVRLSYG
+410 NIRLSYG
-417 TGFKAPTF
+417 TAFKAPTF

-464 RNQIQNLI
+464 RNEIENLI

-479 SCKPD
+479 TCKPG

-517 KNDGDQPLLR
+517 KNEGDQQLLR

-552 VGQRDDKNFSSF
+552 VGKRDDKNFSSF
-564 PAARVVLSSYTLVN
+564 PAERVVLGSYTLVN

-583 GVTPALTLG
+583 EVLPQLTLG

-607 GYASP
+607 GYASA

>member
-17 AQQLTIPV
+17 AQQMTIPV
-25 NPTLVITAN
+25 NPTMVVTAN
-34 RVEQPISSVL
+34 RVEQPASTVL
-44 APVVVID
+44 APVMVIE
-51 RAEIESRQVQSLPA
+51 RAEIEARQVQSLPD

-71 GVQITTLGGRGHMS
+71 GVQITTLGGRGHVS

-99 LMNGRPIA
+99 LMNGRPVA

-117 QIPLGNIERIE
+117 QIPLDNIERIE
-128 YIRGPRAAVYGSD
+128 YIRGPRAAVYGAN

-150 TKTSAKNGSETHLK
+150 SKTSAKNGSETHLK
-164 GGAGSN
+164 GGVGSH
-170 GYGQGEL
+170 GYGQGQV
-177 RTVQSL
+177 RTVQAL
-183 GQKTDMNMLIG
+183 GEQTDMNLLVG
-194 YERTDGFDIKAQDGS
+194 YERTDGFDVVAGAQ
-209 TPIQPDRDGFAGLN
+209 QPDRDGFDSLN
-223 GQIGLTH
+223 GQFGLNH
-230 RFNDA
+230 AFNDA
-235 WSADI
+235 WSADF
-240 NAQGYNNLTDID
+240 NAQGYDNQTEMDD
-252 GGEDWLAPGVP
+252 PYM

-276 GGLKFQSKDL
+276 GGLKYQSGAL
-286 ISRFEASYGE
+286 SSRLEASYGE
-296 NKLKNWLES
+296 NKLKSWWES
-305 NGEETGQP
+305 NGESSAEP

-320 LSWINS
+320 FSWINN
-326 WSGIEGVSLTG
+326 WNGVEGLSLTG
-337 GADWQREEMK
+337 GADWQQEQMK
-347 SDSRG
+347 SDSRSYG
-352 SNKAFNAP
+352 QSFNAP

-365 GLFAVGSYRWQALLW
+365 GLFAVASYRWQALLG

-389 QQYGRHNT
+389 DQYGRNNT
-397 WSAASGLDIDENH
+397 WSAAAGLDINENH
-410 NVRLSYG
+410 NIRLSYG
-417 TGFKAPTF
+417 TAFKAPTF

-464 RNQIQNLI
+464 RNEIENLI

-479 SCKPD
+479 TCKPG

-517 KNDGDQPLLR
+517 KNEGDQQLLR

-552 VGQRDDKNFSSF
+552 VGKRDDKNFSSF
-564 PAARVVLSSYTLVN
+564 PAERVVLGSYTLVN

-583 GVTPALTLG
+583 EVLPQLTLG

>member
-1 MSKTLLAA
+1 MSKKLLVA

-17 AQQLTIPV
+17 AQTTIPV

-44 APVVVID
+44 APVVVIE
-51 RAEIESRQVQSLPA
+51 RAEIEARQVQSLPA

-128 YIRGPRAAVYGSD
+128 YIRGPRAAVYGAD

-150 TKTSAKNGSETHLK
+150 TKTSAKHGSETHLK
-164 GGAGSN
+164 GGVGSN
-170 GYGQGEL
+170 GYGQGQA
-177 RTVQSL
+177 RTVQAL
-183 GQKTDMNMLIG
+183 GQQTDMNMMIG
-194 YERTDGFDIKAQDGS
+194 YERTDGFDVVANAQ
-209 TPIQPDRDGFAGLN
+209 QPDRDGFDSLH
-223 GQIGLTH
+223 GQIGLNH
-230 RFNDA
+230 AFNDA
-235 WSADI
+235 WSADF
-240 NAQGYNNLTDID
+240 NAQGYDNQTEID
-252 GGEDWLAPGVP
+252 DAYQ
-263 SSDQSRVQAFQYD
+263 SADQSRVQAFQYD
-276 GGLKFQSKDL
+276 GGLKFQSETL
-286 ISRFEASYGE
+286 TSRLEASYGE
-296 NKLKNWLES
+296 NKLKSWLES
-305 NGEETGQP
+305 KGESSAQP

-320 LSWINS
+320 FSWINS
-326 WSGIEGVSLTG
+326 WSGVEGLNLTG
-337 GADWQREEMK
+337 GADWQQEQLK
-347 SDSRG
+347 SNSRSAG
-352 SNKAFNAP
+352 QAFNAP

-397 WSAASGLDIDENH
+397 WSAASGLDIDDNH

-425 LDLYYPGYENPDLK
+425 LDLYYPGYESPDLK
-439 PEESKNLELDFSGR
+439 PEESKNLELGFSGR
-453 YTAWDWSVNLY
+453 YTGWDWSLNLY
-464 RNQIQNLI
+464 RNKIQNLI
-472 SCQSAFS
+472 VCQSAFS
-479 SCKPD
+479 SCEPD

-507 LSFDYTKTED
+507 VSFDYTKTED
-517 KNDGDQPLLR
+517 KNDGDQQLLR
-527 RAKQKASW
+527 RAKQKVSW
-535 LTQAQLG
+535 LTQVQLG
-542 PVDLSTELLY
+542 QVDLSTELLY
-552 VGQRDDKNFSSF
+552 VGKRDDKNFSSF
-564 PAARVVLSSYTLVN
+564 PAERVELGSYTLIN
-578 LGASY
+578 LAASY
-583 GVTPALTLG
+583 GVTPQLTLG

-600 RDYVPAY
+600 RDYTPAY
-607 GYASP
+607 GYASA

>member
-1 MSKTLLAA
+1 MSKKFLAA

-17 AQQLTIPV
+17 AQTTIPI

-34 RVEQPISSVL
+34 RVEQPVSSVL

-51 RAEIESRQVQSLPA
+51 RAEIESRQVQSLPE

-71 GVQITTLGGRGHMS
+71 GVQIATLGGRGHIS

-164 GGAGSN
+164 GGAGSH

-194 YERTDGFDIKAQDGS
+194 YERTDGFDVVANTK
-209 TPIQPDRDGFAGLN
+209 QPDRDGFASRN
-223 GQIGLTH
+223 GQIGLNH
-230 RFNDA
+230 AFNDA
-235 WSADI
+235 WSADF
-240 NAQGYNNLTDID
+240 NAQGYDNLTDTD
-252 GGEDWLAPGVP
+252 G
-263 SSDQSRVQAFQYD
+263 STDQSRVQAFQYD
-276 GGLKFQSKDL
+276 GGLKFQGKDL
-286 ISRFEASYGE
+286 ISRLEASYGE
-296 NKLKNWLES
+296 NKLKTWQEAK
-305 NGEETGQP
+305 GEASGEP

-320 LSWINS
+320 FSWINS
-326 WSGIEGVSLTG
+326 WSGIEGMNLTG

-347 SDSRG
+347 SDSRSYG
-352 SNKAFNAP
+352 KTFSAP

-425 LDLYYPGYENPDLK
+425 NQLYYPGSENPTLK
-439 PEESKNLELDFSGR
+439 PEESKNLELGLSGR
-453 YTAWDWSVNLY
+453 YSAWDWSVNLY
-464 RNQIQNLI
+464 RNRIDNLI
-472 SCQSAFS
+472 YCLTSMSYTCNP
-479 SCKPD
+479 K
-484 NTDAEIRGVEVALGL
+484 NTTADIKGVETEIGID
-499 ETGPLHHD
+499 TGPVHHR
-507 LSFDYTKTED
+507 LSYDYTRAKD
-517 KNDGDQPLLR
+517 KGNQDLQLLR
-527 RAKQKASW
+527 RAEHKGSW
-535 LTQAQLG
+535 IADTRFDATTLT
-542 PVDLSTELLY
+542 TELLY
-552 VGQRDDKNFSSF
+552 VGKRYDNNWATNQRVELG
-564 PAARVVLSSYTLVN
+564 AYTLLN
-578 LGASY
+578 LAASY
-583 GVTPALTLG
+583 EVTQQFTLG

-600 RDYVPAY
+600 RDYAPAY

-612 GTEFKLTADYRL
+612 GTEFKVTADYRF

>member
-25 NPTLVITAN
+25 NPTMVVTAN
-34 RVEQPISSVL
+34 RVEQPASTVL
-44 APVVVID
+44 APVMVIE
-51 RAEIESRQVQSLPA
+51 RAEIEARQVQSLPD

-71 GVQITTLGGRGHMS
+71 GVQITTLGGRGHVS

-99 LMNGRPIA
+99 LMNGRPVA

-117 QIPLGNIERIE
+117 QIPLDNIERIE
-128 YIRGPRAAVYGSD
+128 YIRGPRAAVYGAN

-150 TKTSAKNGSETHLK
+150 SKTSAKNGSETHLK
-164 GGAGSN
+164 GGVGSH
-170 GYGQGEL
+170 GYGQGQV
-177 RTVQSL
+177 RTVQAL
-183 GQKTDMNMLIG
+183 DEQTDMNLLVG
-194 YERTDGFDIKAQDGS
+194 YERTDGFDVVAGAQ
-209 TPIQPDRDGFAGLN
+209 QPDRDGFDSLN
-223 GQIGLTH
+223 GQFGLNH
-230 RFNDA
+230 AFNDA
-235 WSADI
+235 WSADF
-240 NAQGYNNLTDID
+240 NAQGYDNQTEMDD
-252 GGEDWLAPGVP
+252 PYM

-276 GGLKFQSKDL
+276 GGLKYQSGAL
-286 ISRFEASYGE
+286 SSRLEASYGE
-296 NKLKNWLES
+296 NKLKSWWES
-305 NGEETGQP
+305 NGESSAEP

-320 LSWINS
+320 FSWINN
-326 WSGIEGVSLTG
+326 WSGVEGLSLTG
-337 GADWQREEMK
+337 GADWQQEQMK
-347 SDSRG
+347 SDSRSYG
-352 SNKAFNAP
+352 QSFNAP

-365 GLFAVGSYRWQALLW
+365 GLFAVASYRWQALLG

-389 QQYGRHNT
+389 DQYGRNNT
-397 WSAASGLDIDENH
+397 WSAAAGLDINENH
-410 NVRLSYG
+410 NIRLSYG
-417 TGFKAPTF
+417 TAFKAPTF

-464 RNQIQNLI
+464 RNEIENLI

-479 SCKPD
+479 TCKPG

-517 KNDGDQPLLR
+517 KNEGDQQLLR

-552 VGQRDDKNFSSF
+552 VGKRDDKNFSSF
-564 PAARVVLSSYTLVN
+564 PAERVVLGSYTLVN

-583 GVTPALTLG
+583 EVLPQLTLG

>member
-1 MSKTLLAA
+1 MSKKFWVA

-17 AQQLTIPV
+17 AQSPLPANDTMV
-25 NPTLVITAN
+25 VTAN
-34 RVEQPISSVL
+34 RVEQPANSVL

-51 RAEIESRQVQSLPA
+51 RAEIESRQVSSLPD

-71 GVQITTLGGRGHMS
+71 GVQITTLGGRGNVS

-128 YIRGPRAAVYGSD
+128 YIRGPRAAVYGAN

-150 TKTSAKNGSETHLK
+150 TQTSAKNGSETHLK
-164 GGAGSN
+164 GGVGSH
-170 GYGQGEL
+170 GYGQGQV
-177 RTVQSL
+177 RTVQAL
-183 GQKTDMNMLIG
+183 GEQTDMNMLLG
-194 YERTDGFDIKAQDGS
+194 YERTDGFDVVAGAQ
-209 TPIQPDRDGFAGLN
+209 QPDRDGFDSLN
-223 GQIGLTH
+223 GQFGLNH
-230 RFNDA
+230 AFNEA
-235 WSADI
+235 WSADF
-240 NAQGYNNLTDID
+240 NAQGYDNQTEMDDPYLS
-252 GGEDWLAPGVP
+252 A
-263 SSDQSRVQAFQYD
+263 DQSRVQAFQYD
-276 GGLKFQSKDL
+276 GGLKYQRGDL
-286 ISRFEASYGE
+286 TSRLEASYGE
-296 NKLKNWLES
+296 NKLKSWWEG
-305 NGEETGQP
+305 NGESSAEP

-320 LSWINS
+320 FSWINS
-326 WSGIEGVSLTG
+326 WTGVEGLMLTG
-337 GADWQREEMK
+337 GADWQQEQMK
-347 SDSRG
+347 SDSRSYG
-352 SNKAFNAP
+352 QSFDAP

-365 GLFAVGSYRWQALLW
+365 GLFAVGSYRWQALQF

-389 QQYGRHNT
+389 KQYGRHNT
-397 WSAASGLDIDENH
+397 WAAATGLDINDNH

-417 TGFKAPTF
+417 TAFKAPTF

-472 SCQSAFS
+472 ACQSAFS
-479 SCKPD
+479 TCKPD
-484 NTDAEIRGVEVALGL
+484 NTDAEIRGVEVAVGL

-517 KNDGDQPLLR
+517 KNDGDQQLLR

-535 LTQAQLG
+535 LTQVQLG
-542 PVDLSTELLY
+542 QVDLSTELLY
-552 VGQRDDKNFSSF
+552 VGKRDDKNFSSF
-564 PAARVVLSSYTLVN
+564 PAERVVLGSYTLVN

-583 GVTPALTLG
+583 DVLPQLTLG

-600 RDYVPAY
+600 RDYAPAY

>member
-1 MSKTLLAA
+1 MSKKFLAA

-17 AQQLTIPV
+17 AQTTIPI

-34 RVEQPISSVL
+34 RVEQPVSSVL

-51 RAEIESRQVQSLPA
+51 RAEIESRQVQSLPD

-71 GVQITTLGGRGHMS
+71 GVQMATLGGRGHIS

-164 GGAGSN
+164 GGAGSH

-194 YERTDGFDIKAQDGS
+194 YERTDGFDVVANTK
-209 TPIQPDRDGFAGLN
+209 QPDRDGFASRN
-223 GQIGLTH
+223 GQIGLNH
-230 RFNDA
+230 AFNDA
-235 WSADI
+235 WSADF
-240 NAQGYNNLTDID
+240 NAQGYDNLTDTD
-252 GGEDWLAPGVP
+252 G
-263 SSDQSRVQAFQYD
+263 STDQSRVQAFQYD
-276 GGLKFQSKDL
+276 GGLKFQGKDL
-286 ISRFEASYGE
+286 ISRLEASYGE
-296 NKLKNWLES
+296 NKLKTWQEAK
-305 NGEETGQP
+305 GEASGEP

-320 LSWINS
+320 FSWINS
-326 WSGIEGVSLTG
+326 WSGIEGMNLTG

-347 SDSRG
+347 SDSRSYG
-352 SNKAFNAP
+352 KTFSAP

-425 LDLYYPGYENPDLK
+425 NQLYYPGSENPTLK
-439 PEESKNLELDFSGR
+439 PEESKNLELGLSGR
-453 YTAWDWSVNLY
+453 YSAWDWSVNLY
-464 RNQIQNLI
+464 RNRIDNLI
-472 SCQSAFS
+472 YCLTSMSYTCNP
-479 SCKPD
+479 K
-484 NTDAEIRGVEVALGL
+484 NTTADIKGVETEIGID
-499 ETGPLHHD
+499 TGPVHHR
-507 LSFDYTKTED
+507 LSYDYTRAKD
-517 KNDGDQPLLR
+517 KGNQDLQLLR
-527 RAKQKASW
+527 RAEHKGSW
-535 LTQAQLG
+535 IAETRFDATTLT
-542 PVDLSTELLY
+542 TELLY
-552 VGQRDDKNFSSF
+552 VGKRYDNNWATNQRVELG
-564 PAARVVLSSYTLVN
+564 AYTLLN
-578 LGASY
+578 LAASY
-583 GVTPALTLG
+583 EVTQQFTLG

-600 RDYVPAY
+600 RDYAPAY

-612 GTEFKLTADYRL
+612 GIEFKVIADYRF

>member
-1 MSKTLLAA
+1 MSKKFLAA

-17 AQQLTIPV
+17 AQTTIPI

-34 RVEQPISSVL
+34 RVEQPVSSVL

-51 RAEIESRQVQSLPA
+51 RAEIESRQVQSLPD

-71 GVQITTLGGRGHMS
+71 GVQMATLGGRGHIS
-85 SLFIRGTNS
+85 SLFVRGTNS

-164 GGAGSN
+164 GGAGSH

-194 YERTDGFDIKAQDGS
+194 YERTDGFDVVANAQ
-209 TPIQPDRDGFAGLN
+209 QPDRDGFSGRN
-223 GQIGLTH
+223 RQIGLNH
-230 RFNDA
+230 AFNDA
-235 WSADI
+235 WSADF
-240 NAQGYNNLTDID
+240 NAQGYDNLTETDD
-252 GGEDWLAPGVP
+252 PYLSA
-263 SSDQSRVQAFQYD
+263 DQSRVQAFQYD
-276 GGLKFQSKDL
+276 GGLKFQSETL
-286 ISRFEASYGE
+286 TSRLEASYGE
-296 NKLKNWLES
+296 NKLKTWLETQ
-305 NGEETGQP
+305 GEGSGKP

-320 LSWINS
+320 ISWINN
-326 WSGIEGVSLTG
+326 WSGIKGLNLTG
-337 GADWQREEMK
+337 GADWQREQMK

-352 SNKAFNAP
+352 EDWSTGVPVSTGFKAP

-425 LDLYYPGYENPDLK
+425 MDLYSPGYENPALK

-453 YTAWDWSVNLY
+453 YTGWDWSANFY

-472 SCQSAFS
+472 KCQKGYIT
-479 SCKPD
+479 CTKD
-484 NTDAEIRGVEVALGL
+484 NTDADIEGIELALGL
-499 ETGPLHHD
+499 DTWLVHHD
-507 LSFDYTKTED
+507 FSYDYTRAKD
-517 KNDGDQPLLR
+517 KNENDQQLLR
-527 RAKQKASW
+527 RAKHKGAW
-535 LTQAQLG
+535 LTSFTTGQMTW
-542 PVDLSTELLY
+542 STEVLY
-552 VGQRDDKNFSSF
+552 VGERLDVGN
-564 PAARVVLSSYTLVN
+564 VELSPYTLVN
-578 LGASY
+578 LGTTYAA
-583 GVTPALTLG
+583 TNQLTLG

-600 RDYVPAY
+600 RNYEVAK

-612 GTEFKLTADYRL
+612 GTEFKVTADYRF

>member
-1 MSKTLLAA
+1 MSKKLLAA

-17 AQQLTIPV
+17 AQTTIPV

-164 GGAGSN
+164 GGVGSN
-170 GYGQGEL
+170 GYGQGQL
-177 RTVQSL
+177 RTVQAL
-183 GQKTDMNMLIG
+183 GQQTDMNMMIG
-194 YERTDGFDIKAQDGS
+194 YERTDGFDVVANAQ
-209 TPIQPDRDGFAGLN
+209 QPDRDGFDSLN
-223 GQIGLTH
+223 GQFGLNH
-230 RFNDA
+230 AFNDA
-235 WSADI
+235 WSADF
-240 NAQGYNNLTDID
+240 NAQGYDNQTEMDD
-252 GGEDWLAPGVP
+252 AYQ
-263 SSDQSRVQAFQYD
+263 SADQSRVQAFQYD
-276 GGLKFQSKDL
+276 GGLKYQSGAL
-286 ISRFEASYGE
+286 SSRLEASYGE
-296 NKLKNWLES
+296 NKLKSWLES
-305 NGEETGQP
+305 KGESSAEP

-320 LSWINS
+320 FSWINS
-326 WSGIEGVSLTG
+326 WSGVEGLNLTG
-337 GADWQREEMK
+337 GADWQQEQLK
-347 SDSRG
+347 SDTRSYG
-352 SNKAFNAP
+352 QAFNAP

-365 GLFAVGSYRWQALLW
+365 GLFVVGSYHWQALLW

-389 QQYGRHNT
+389 KQYGRHNT
-397 WSAASGLDIDENH
+397 WSAASGLDLDDNH

-417 TGFKAPTF
+417 TAFKAPTF
-425 LDLYYPGYENPDLK
+425 LDLYYPGYENPALK
-439 PEESKNLELDFSGR
+439 PEESKNLELGFNGR
-453 YTAWDWSVNLY
+453 YTGWDWSLNLY

-472 SCQSAFS
+472 ACQSAS
-479 SCKPD
+479 STCRPD

-499 ETGPLHHD
+499 ETGPLRHD
-507 LSFDYTKTED
+507 LSFDYTRAED
-517 KNDGDQPLLR
+517 KNDGDQQLLR

-535 LTQAQLG
+535 LTQVQLG

-552 VGQRDDKNFSSF
+552 VGKRDDKNFSSF
-564 PAARVVLSSYTLVN
+564 PAERVELGSYTLIN

-583 GVTPALTLG
+583 GVTPQFTLG
-592 GRIDNLFD
+592 GRIDNLLD
-600 RDYVPAY
+600 RDYAPAY
-607 GYASP
+607 GYASA

>member
-1 MSKTLLAA
+1 MSKKFLAA

-17 AQQLTIPV
+17 AQTTIPI

-34 RVEQPISSVL
+34 RVEQPVSSVL

-51 RAEIESRQVQSLPA
+51 RAEIESRQVQSLPD

-71 GVQITTLGGRGHMS
+71 GVQMATLGGRGHIS
-85 SLFIRGTNS
+85 SLFVRGTNS

-194 YERTDGFDIKAQDGS
+194 YERTDGFDVVANAK
-209 TPIQPDRDGFAGLN
+209 QPDRDGFSGRN
-223 GQIGLTH
+223 GQIGLNH
-230 RFNDA
+230 SFNDA
-235 WSADI
+235 WSADF
-240 NAQGYNNLTDID
+240 NAQGYDNLTETDD
-252 GGEDWLAPGVP
+252 PYLSA
-263 SSDQSRVQAFQYD
+263 DQSRVQAFQYD
-276 GGLKFQSKDL
+276 GGLKFQGKDL

-296 NKLKNWLES
+296 NKLKSWLES

-347 SDSRG
+347 SDSRSYG
-352 SNKAFNAP
+352 KTFNAP
-360 DRDNT
+360 DRDNK

-425 LDLYYPGYENPDLK
+425 MDLYYPGYENPALQ

-453 YTAWDWSVNLY
+453 YTGWDWSANFY

-472 SCQSAFS
+472 KCQKGYIT
-479 SCKPD
+479 CTKG
-484 NTDAEIRGVEVALGL
+484 NTDADIEGIELALGL
-499 ETGPLHHD
+499 DTWLVHHD
-507 LSFDYTKTED
+507 FSYDYTRAKD
-517 KNDGDQPLLR
+517 KNENDQQLWR
-527 RAKQKASW
+527 RAKHKGAW
-535 LTQAQLG
+535 LSSFTTGQMTW
-542 PVDLSTELLY
+542 STEVLY
-552 VGQRDDKNFSSF
+552 VGERLDVGN
-564 PAARVVLSSYTLVN
+564 VELSPYTLVN
-578 LGASY
+578 LGATY
-583 GVTPALTLG
+583 AATNQLTLG
-592 GRIDNLFD
+592 GRLDNLFD
-600 RDYVPAY
+600 RNYEVAK

-612 GTEFKLTADYRL
+612 GTEFKVTADYRF

>member
-1 MSKTLLAA
+1 MSKKFLAA

-17 AQQLTIPV
+17 AQTTIPI

-34 RVEQPISSVL
+34 RVEQPVSSVL

-51 RAEIESRQVQSLPA
+51 RAEIESRQVQSLPE

-71 GVQITTLGGRGHMS
+71 GVQIATLGGRGHIS

-150 TKTSAKNGSETHLK
+150 TITSAKNGSETHLK

-194 YERTDGFDIKAQDGS
+194 YERTDGFDVVANTK
-209 TPIQPDRDGFAGLN
+209 QPDRDGFASRN
-223 GQIGLTH
+223 GQIGLNH
-230 RFNDA
+230 AFNDA
-235 WSADI
+235 WSADF
-240 NAQGYNNLTDID
+240 NAQGYDNLTDTD
-252 GGEDWLAPGVP
+252 G
-263 SSDQSRVQAFQYD
+263 STDQSRVQAFQYD
-276 GGLKFQSKDL
+276 GGLKFQGKDL
-286 ISRFEASYGE
+286 SSRLEASYGE
-296 NKLKNWLES
+296 NKLKTWQEAK
-305 NGEETGQP
+305 GEASGEP

-320 LSWINS
+320 FSWINS
-326 WSGIEGVSLTG
+326 WSGIEGMNLTG

-347 SDSRG
+347 SDSRSYG
-352 SNKAFNAP
+352 KTFSAP

-425 LDLYYPGYENPDLK
+425 NQLYYPGSENPTLK
-439 PEESKNLELDFSGR
+439 PEESKNLELGLSGR
-453 YTAWDWSVNLY
+453 YSAWDWSVNLY
-464 RNQIQNLI
+464 RNRIDNLI
-472 SCQSAFS
+472 YCLTSMSYTCNP
-479 SCKPD
+479 K
-484 NTDAEIRGVEVALGL
+484 NTTADIKGVETEIGID
-499 ETGPLHHD
+499 TGPVHHR
-507 LSFDYTKTED
+507 LSYDYTRAKD
-517 KNDGDQPLLR
+517 KGNQDLQLLR
-527 RAKQKASW
+527 RAEHKGSW
-535 LTQAQLG
+535 IADTRFDATTLT
-542 PVDLSTELLY
+542 TELLY
-552 VGQRDDKNFSSF
+552 VGKRYDNNWATNQRVELG
-564 PAARVVLSSYTLVN
+564 AYTLLN
-578 LGASY
+578 LAASY
-583 GVTPALTLG
+583 EVTQQFTLG

-600 RDYVPAY
+600 RDYAPAY

-612 GTEFKLTADYRL
+612 GTEFKVTADYRF

>member
-1 MSKTLLAA
+1 MPKKFLAA

-17 AQQLTIPV
+17 AQTTIPI

-34 RVEQPISSVL
+34 RVEQPVSSVL

-51 RAEIESRQVQSLPA
+51 RAEIESRQVQSLPE

-71 GVQITTLGGRGHMS
+71 GVQIATLGGRGHIS

-194 YERTDGFDIKAQDGS
+194 YERTDGFDVVANTK
-209 TPIQPDRDGFAGLN
+209 QPDRDGFNSKNGQFGLN
-223 GQIGLTH
+223 HT
-230 RFNDA
+230 FNDA
-235 WSADI
+235 WSADF
-240 NAQGYNNLTDID
+240 NAQRYQNLTEFD
-252 GGEDWLAPGVP
+252 GRY
-263 SSDQSRVQAFQYD
+263 DQQQVDTFQYD
-276 GGLKFQSKDL
+276 GGLKFQSKAL
-286 ISRFEASYGE
+286 TSRLEASYGE
-296 NKLKNWLES
+296 NSSKSWEES
-305 NGEETGQP
+305 KGKSSADPT
-313 IHTGLTR
+313 HTGMTNI
-320 LSWINS
+320 SWINS
-326 WSGIEGVSLTG
+326 WSGIENLNLTG
-337 GADWQREEMK
+337 GVDWQREQMK
-347 SDSRG
+347 SDSRSG
-352 SNKAFNAP
+352 GQPFTVP

-365 GLFAVGSYRWQALLW
+365 GAFFIGSYVWSPFLF

-417 TGFKAPTF
+417 TAFKAPSF
-425 LDLYYPGYENPDLK
+425 MDLYYGVPAELK
-439 PEESKNLELDFSGR
+439 PEESKNLELGLSGR
-453 YTAWDWSVNLY
+453 YSAWDWSVNLY
-464 RNQIQNLI
+464 RNRIDNLI
-472 SCQSAFS
+472 YCLTSMSYTCNP
-479 SCKPD
+479 K
-484 NTDAEIRGVEVALGL
+484 NTTADIKGVETEIGID
-499 ETGPLHHD
+499 TGPVHHR
-507 LSFDYTKTED
+507 LSYDYTRAKD
-517 KNDGDQPLLR
+517 KGNQDLQLLR
-527 RAKQKASW
+527 RAEHKGSW
-535 LTQAQLG
+535 IADTRFDATTLT
-542 PVDLSTELLY
+542 TELLY
-552 VGQRDDKNFSSF
+552 VGKRYDNNWATNQRVELG
-564 PAARVVLSSYTLVN
+564 AYTLLN
-578 LGASY
+578 LAASY
-583 GVTPALTLG
+583 EVTQQFTLG

-600 RDYVPAY
+600 RDYAPAY

-612 GTEFKLTADYRL
+612 GTEFKVTADYRF

>member
-1 MSKTLLAA
+1 MSKKFLAA

-17 AQQLTIPV
+17 AQTTIPI

-34 RVEQPISSVL
+34 RVEQPVSSVL

-51 RAEIESRQVQSLPA
+51 RAEIESRQVQSLPE

-71 GVQITTLGGRGHMS
+71 GVQIATLGGRGHIS

-194 YERTDGFDIKAQDGS
+194 YERTDGFDVVANTK
-209 TPIQPDRDGFAGLN
+209 QPDRDGFASRN
-223 GQIGLTH
+223 GQIGLNH
-230 RFNDA
+230 AFNDA
-235 WSADI
+235 WSADF
-240 NAQGYNNLTDID
+240 NAQGYDNLTDTD
-252 GGEDWLAPGVP
+252 G
-263 SSDQSRVQAFQYD
+263 STDQSRVQAFQYD
-276 GGLKFQSKDL
+276 GGLKFQGKDL
-286 ISRFEASYGE
+286 SSRLEASYGE
-296 NKLKNWLES
+296 NKLKTWQEAK
-305 NGEETGQP
+305 GEASGEP

-320 LSWINS
+320 FSWINS
-326 WSGIEGVSLTG
+326 WSGIEGMNLTG

-347 SDSRG
+347 SDSRSYG
-352 SNKAFNAP
+352 KTFNAP

-425 LDLYYPGYENPDLK
+425 NQLYYPGSENPTLK
-439 PEESKNLELDFSGR
+439 PEESKNLELGLSGR
-453 YTAWDWSVNLY
+453 YSAWDWSVNLY
-464 RNQIQNLI
+464 RNRIDNLI
-472 SCQSAFS
+472 YCLTSMSYTCNP
-479 SCKPD
+479 K
-484 NTDAEIRGVEVALGL
+484 NTTADIKGVETEIGID
-499 ETGPLHHD
+499 TGPVHHR
-507 LSFDYTKTED
+507 LSYDYTRAKD
-517 KNDGDQPLLR
+517 KGNQDLQLLR
-527 RAKQKASW
+527 RAEHKGSW
-535 LTQAQLG
+535 IADTRFDATTLT
-542 PVDLSTELLY
+542 TELLY
-552 VGQRDDKNFSSF
+552 VGKRYDNNWATNQRVELG
-564 PAARVVLSSYTLVN
+564 AYTLLN
-578 LGASY
+578 LAASY
-583 GVTPALTLG
+583 EVTQQFTLG

-600 RDYVPAY
+600 RDYAPAY

-612 GTEFKLTADYRL
+612 GTEFKVTADYRF

>member
-17 AQQLTIPV
+17 AQQMTIPV
-25 NPTLVITAN
+25 NPTMVVTAN
-34 RVEQPISSVL
+34 RVEQPASTVL
-44 APVVVID
+44 APVMVIE
-51 RAEIESRQVQSLPA
+51 RAEIEARQVQSLPD

-71 GVQITTLGGRGHMS
+71 GVQITTLGGRGHVS

-99 LMNGRPIA
+99 LMNGRPVA

-117 QIPLGNIERIE
+117 QIPLDNIERIE
-128 YIRGPRAAVYGSD
+128 YIRGPRAAVYGAN

-150 TKTSAKNGSETHLK
+150 SKTSAKNGSETHLK
-164 GGAGSN
+164 GGVGSH
-170 GYGQGEL
+170 GYGQGQV
-177 RTVQSL
+177 RTVQAL
-183 GQKTDMNMLIG
+183 DEQTDMNLLVG
-194 YERTDGFDIKAQDGS
+194 YERTDGFDVVAGAQ
-209 TPIQPDRDGFAGLN
+209 QPDRDGFDSLN
-223 GQIGLTH
+223 GQFGLNH
-230 RFNDA
+230 AFNDA
-235 WSADI
+235 WSADF
-240 NAQGYNNLTDID
+240 NAQGYDNQTEMDD
-252 GGEDWLAPGVP
+252 PYM

-276 GGLKFQSKDL
+276 GGLKYQSGAL
-286 ISRFEASYGE
+286 SSRLEASYGE
-296 NKLKNWLES
+296 NKLKSWWES
-305 NGEETGQP
+305 NGESSAEP

-320 LSWINS
+320 FSWINN
-326 WSGIEGVSLTG
+326 WSGVEGLSLTG
-337 GADWQREEMK
+337 GADWQQEQMK
-347 SDSRG
+347 SDSRSYG
-352 SNKAFNAP
+352 QSFNAP

-365 GLFAVGSYRWQALLW
+365 GLFAVASYRWQALLG

-389 QQYGRHNT
+389 DQYGRNNT
-397 WSAASGLDIDENH
+397 WSAAAGLDINENH
-410 NVRLSYG
+410 NIRLSYG
-417 TGFKAPTF
+417 TAFKAPTF

-464 RNQIQNLI
+464 RNEIENLI

-479 SCKPD
+479 TCKPG

-517 KNDGDQPLLR
+517 KNEGDQQLLR

-552 VGQRDDKNFSSF
+552 VGKRDDKNFSSF
-564 PAARVVLSSYTLVN
+564 PAERVVLGSYTLVN

-583 GVTPALTLG
+583 EVLPQLTLG

>member
-17 AQQLTIPV
+17 AQQMTIPV
-25 NPTLVITAN
+25 NPTMVVTAN
-34 RVEQPISSVL
+34 RVEQPVSTVL
-44 APVVVID
+44 APVMVID
-51 RAEIESRQVQSLPA
+51 RAEIEARQVQSLPD

-71 GVQITTLGGRGHMS
+71 GVQITTLGGRGHVS

-99 LMNGRPIA
+99 LMNGRPVA

-117 QIPLGNIERIE
+117 QIPLDNIERIE
-128 YIRGPRAAVYGSD
+128 YIRGPRAAVYGAN

-150 TKTSAKNGSETHLK
+150 SKTSAKNGSETHLK
-164 GGAGSN
+164 GGVGSH
-170 GYGQGEL
+170 GYGQGQV
-177 RTVQSL
+177 RTVQAL
-183 GQKTDMNMLIG
+183 GEQTDMNLLVG
-194 YERTDGFDIKAQDGS
+194 YERTDGFDVVAGAQ
-209 TPIQPDRDGFAGLN
+209 QPDRDGFDSLN
-223 GQIGLTH
+223 GQFGLNH
-230 RFNDA
+230 AFNDA
-235 WSADI
+235 WSADF
-240 NAQGYNNLTDID
+240 NAQGYDNQTEMDD
-252 GGEDWLAPGVP
+252 PYM

-276 GGLKFQSKDL
+276 GGLKYQSGAL
-286 ISRFEASYGE
+286 SSRLEASYGE
-296 NKLKNWLES
+296 NKLKSWWES
-305 NGEETGQP
+305 NGESSAEP

-320 LSWINS
+320 FSWINN
-326 WSGIEGVSLTG
+326 WSGVEGLSLTG
-337 GADWQREEMK
+337 GADWQQEQMK
-347 SDSRG
+347 SDSRSYG
-352 SNKAFNAP
+352 QSFNAP

-365 GLFAVGSYRWQALLW
+365 GLFAVASYRWQALLG

-389 QQYGRHNT
+389 DQYGRNNT
-397 WSAASGLDIDENH
+397 WSAAAGLDINENH
-410 NVRLSYG
+410 NIRLSYG
-417 TGFKAPTF
+417 TAFKAPTF

-464 RNQIQNLI
+464 HNEIENLI

-479 SCKPD
+479 TCKPG

-517 KNDGDQPLLR
+517 KNEGDQQLLR

-552 VGQRDDKNFSSF
+552 VGKRDDKNFSSF
-564 PAARVVLSSYTLVN
+564 PAERVVLGSYTLVN

-583 GVTPALTLG
+583 EVLPQLTLG

-607 GYASP
+607 GYASA

>member
-1 MSKTLLAA
+1 MSKKFLAA

-17 AQQLTIPV
+17 AQTTIPI

-34 RVEQPISSVL
+34 RVEQPVSSVL

-51 RAEIESRQVQSLPA
+51 RAEIESRQVQSLPE

-71 GVQITTLGGRGHMS
+71 GVQIATLGGRGHIS

-141 AIGGVINLI
+141 SIGGVINLI

-194 YERTDGFDIKAQDGS
+194 YERTDGFDVVANTK
-209 TPIQPDRDGFAGLN
+209 QPDRDGFNSKNGQFGLN
-223 GQIGLTH
+223 HT
-230 RFNDA
+230 FNDA
-235 WSADI
+235 WSADF
-240 NAQGYNNLTDID
+240 NAQRYQNLTEFD
-252 GGEDWLAPGVP
+252 GRY
-263 SSDQSRVQAFQYD
+263 DQQQVDTFQYD
-276 GGLKFQSKDL
+276 GGLKFQSKAL
-286 ISRFEASYGE
+286 TSRLEASYGE
-296 NKLKNWLES
+296 NSSKSWEES
-305 NGEETGQP
+305 KGKSSADPT
-313 IHTGLTR
+313 HTGMTNI
-320 LSWINS
+320 SWINS
-326 WSGIEGVSLTG
+326 WSGIENLNLTG
-337 GADWQREEMK
+337 GVDWQREQMK
-347 SDSRG
+347 SDSRSG
-352 SNKAFNAP
+352 GQPFTVP

-365 GLFAVGSYRWQALLW
+365 GAFVIGSYVWSPFLF

-417 TGFKAPTF
+417 TAFKAPSF
-425 LDLYYPGYENPDLK
+425 MDLYYGVPAELK
-439 PEESKNLELDFSGR
+439 PEESKNLELGLSGR
-453 YTAWDWSVNLY
+453 YSAWDWSVNLY
-464 RNQIQNLI
+464 RNRIDNLI
-472 SCQSAFS
+472 YCLTSMSYTCNP
-479 SCKPD
+479 K
-484 NTDAEIRGVEVALGL
+484 NTTADIKGVETEIGID
-499 ETGPLHHD
+499 TGPVHHR
-507 LSFDYTKTED
+507 LSYDYTRAKD
-517 KNDGDQPLLR
+517 KGNQDLQLLR
-527 RAKQKASW
+527 RAEHKGSW
-535 LTQAQLG
+535 IADTRFDATTLT
-542 PVDLSTELLY
+542 TELLY
-552 VGQRDDKNFSSF
+552 VGKRYDNNWATNQRVELG
-564 PAARVVLSSYTLVN
+564 AYTLLN
-578 LGASY
+578 LAASY
-583 GVTPALTLG
+583 EVTQQFTLG

-600 RDYVPAY
+600 RDYAPAY

-612 GTEFKLTADYRL
+612 GTEFKVTADYRF

>member
-1 MSKTLLAA
+1 MSKKLLVA

-17 AQQLTIPV
+17 AQTTIPV

-128 YIRGPRAAVYGSD
+128 YIRGPRAAVYGAD

-164 GGAGSN
+164 GGVGSN
-170 GYGQGEL
+170 GYGQGQV
-177 RTVQSL
+177 RTVQAL
-183 GQKTDMNMLIG
+183 GQQTDMNMMIG
-194 YERTDGFDIKAQDGS
+194 YERTDGFDVVANAQ
-209 TPIQPDRDGFAGLN
+209 QPDRDGFDSLN
-223 GQIGLTH
+223 GQFGLNH
-230 RFNDA
+230 AFSDA
-235 WSADI
+235 WSGDF
-240 NAQGYNNLTDID
+240 NAQGYDNQTEMDD
-252 GGEDWLAPGVP
+252 AYQ
-263 SSDQSRVQAFQYD
+263 SADQSRVQAFQYD
-276 GGLKFQSKDL
+276 GGLKFQSETL
-286 ISRFEASYGE
+286 TSRLEASYGE
-296 NKLKNWLES
+296 NKLKSWLES
-305 NGEETGQP
+305 KGESSAQP

-320 LSWINS
+320 FSWINS
-326 WSGIEGVSLTG
+326 WSGVEGLNLTG
-337 GADWQREEMK
+337 GADWQQEQLK
-347 SDSRG
+347 SDSRSSG
-352 SNKAFNAP
+352 LAFNAP

-389 QQYGRHNT
+389 EQYGRHNT
-397 WSAASGLDIDENH
+397 WSAASGLDIDDNH

-439 PEESKNLELDFSGR
+439 PEESKNLELGFAGR
-453 YTAWDWSVNLY
+453 YTGWDWSLNLY
-464 RNQIQNLI
+464 RNKIQNLI
-472 SCQSAFS
+472 ACQSAFS
-479 SCKPD
+479 TCKPD

-499 ETGPLHHD
+499 ETGPLYHD
-507 LSFDYTKTED
+507 VSFDYTRAED
-517 KNDGDQPLLR
+517 KNDGDQQLLR

-535 LTQAQLG
+535 LTQVQLG

-552 VGQRDDKNFSSF
+552 VGKRDDKNFSSF
-564 PAARVVLSSYTLVN
+564 PAERVELGSYTLIN

-583 GVTPALTLG
+583 GVTPQLTLG

-600 RDYVPAY
+600 RDYAPAY
-607 GYASP
+607 GYASA